1 MITILLADDHGVV
14 RQALRSLLESQPDF
28 SIVAEASDG
37 VETIQQIENSHPDV
51 SIIDLMMPRIGGL
64 EVARQVNKATRVL
77 ILSMHNNEAYVV
89 QALRNGA
96 LGYVLKDSTADD
108 LINAVRAVAEG
119 RRYLSEPLSQ
129 QMIDHYLDQIKSGP
143 LDLLETLT
151 NREREILHMAAE
163 GMTTVEI
170 STDLSISPRTVEI
183 HRANFMRKL
192 NLHTQTDL
200 VRFAIKRGI
209 LPLEE

>member
-1 MITILLADDHGVV
+1 MIKILLADDHGVV

-37 VETIQQIENSHPDV
+37 LEAIQMIENLHPDV
-51 SIIDLMMPRIGGL
+51 SIIDLMMPRLGGL
-64 EVARQVNKATRVL
+64 EVTHRVYKTTRVL
-77 ILSMHNNEAYVV
+77 ILTMHNSEAYVI

-108 LINAVRAVAEG
+108 LIKAVRAVAEG

-129 QMIDHYLDQIKSGP
+129 QMIDRYLEQIKSGP
-143 LDLLETLT
+143 LDLMETLT
-151 NREREILHMAAE
+151 NREREILHLAAE

-170 STDLSISPRTVEI
+170 STRLTISPRTVEI
-183 HRANFMRKL
+183 HRANFMHKL

-200 VRFAIKRGI
+200 IRYAIKRGI